1 MKKFVNIYY
10 ANAVFADIAE
20 SIRESLASRMSVNL
34 THTLDATN
42 TNVWILFGVNELPP
56 STILP
61 ENYIVFQLE
70 QISVPNNKW
79 LSQKY
84 LDVMRGAKQ
93 VWEYSSLNVKLLHA
107 KGLTNV
113 FHVPIAYSKCLTKS
127 SSVSCKKDI
136 DVLFIGS
143 INQRRKLLLE
153 KLQAHGLTVEIR
165 DGGLWGD
172 ERTTLLQRAK
182 IHLNIHYHDGAGT
195 VLEMAR
201 LSVLLA
207 NQCFILSETSS
218 DTKLDKHIE
227 NGLIFGTYDK
237 LYDQCIKYVS
247 LDAKRTQIAQK
258 GFTLFSQTTFN
269 FPINFFTLVKS
280 CSSSNSQEAATTAAA
295 TGQVLKPIASTD
307 RIDAI
312 KLHTDSDGLPAIQ
325 IPELSDFPTVSLLTP
340 TRNRKLFASMMLHQ
354 VEHLDY
360 PAEKLEWIVVD
371 DSDNPDDFAFIQNTL
386 RTILG
391 PKLKITCCYLPPPN
405 TISAKRNYAANLA
418 TGQYL
423 CHIDDDDYYFE
434 HSLKTKI
441 AFLQH
446 HHPHKRC
453 IGSTKLAIYNLI
465 DETSIQCN
473 TNQLPEASMTYTKS
487 FWAEQGFAEHL
498 EGEGYPFTMG
508 RREQC
513 LDLPY
518 LFNMVAI
525 NHGTNITGKT
535 RLFTGNSAEKSK
547 KAGAGAAPTTTAA
560 TTTNLFDIMDDETQD
575 ILSDIK
581 KYIEMKNQP
590 PMNDD
595 EE

>member
-10 ANAVFADIAE
+10 ANAVFADAAE

-79 LSQKY
+79 LTQKY

-127 SSVSCKKDI
+127 SSTSSSCKKDI
-136 DVLFIGS
+136 DILFIGS
-143 INQRRKLLLE
+143 INQRRKMLLE

-207 NQCFILSETSS
+207 NHCFIISETSS

-237 LYDQCIKYVS
+237 LYDLCLKYLS
-247 LDAKRTQIAQK
+247 LDTKRTQIAQK
-258 GFTLFSQTTFN
+258 GYTLFSQTTFN

-280 CSSSNSQEAATTAAA
+280 CSLTSSDGAAAAA

-325 IPELSDFPTVSLLTP
+325 IPELTTPEYPTVSLLTP

-360 PAEKLEWIVVD
+360 PADKLEWIVVD
-371 DSDNPDDFAFIQNTL
+371 DSDNPDDFTFIQNTL

-465 DETSIQCN
+465 DNTSIQCN

-487 FWAEQGFAEHL
+487 FWTEQGFAEHL

-535 RLFTGNSAEKSK
+535 RLFTGNSTEKLK
-547 KAGAGAAPTTTAA
+547 TAATAATTAA

-581 KYIEMKNQP
+581 KYIEKKNQP
-590 PMNDD
+590 IND
-595 EE
+595 EEE

>member
-10 ANAVFADIAE
+10 ANAVFADVAE
-20 SIRESLASRMSVNL
+20 SIRETLAGRMCATI

-42 TNVWILFGVNELPP
+42 PNVWILFGVNELPP
-56 STILP
+56 STLLP

-70 QISVPNNKW
+70 QISVRDNKW
-79 LSQKY
+79 LTQKY
-84 LDVMRGAKQ
+84 IDVMRGAKQ

-113 FHVPIAYSKCLTKS
+113 FHVPIAYSKCLTKTRDES
-127 SSVSCKKDI
+127 LKKDI
-136 DVLFIGS
+136 DILFIGS
-143 INQRRKLLLE
+143 INQRRKALLE
-153 KLQAHGLTVEIR
+153 KLQALGLTVEIR

-182 IHLNIHYHDGAGT
+182 IHLNVHYHDKDGT

-207 NQCFILSETSS
+207 NHCFIISETSC
-218 DTKLDKHIE
+218 DAKLDKHVE
-227 NGLIFGTYDK
+227 NSLVFGTYDK
-237 LYDQCIKYVS
+237 LYDLCVKYLP
-247 LDAKRTQIAQK
+247 LDAKRALIAQK
-258 GFTLFSQTTFN
+258 GFALFSETTYN
-269 FPINFFTLVKS
+269 IPINFFTLAKS
-280 CSSSNSQEAATTAAA
+280 CSLIHSTEGGS
-295 TGQVLKPIASTD
+295 GKVLKPIASTD
-307 RIDAI
+307 RIEAI
-312 KLHTDSDGLPAIQ
+312 TLHTDSDGLPAIHV
-325 IPELSDFPTVSLLTP
+325 PELSEFPTVSLLTP
-340 TRNRKLFASMMLHQ
+340 TKNRKLFASMMLHQ

-360 PAEKLEWIVVD
+360 PADKLEWIVVD
-371 DSDNPDDFAFIQNTL
+371 DSDDPDDFAFIQTTL
-386 RTILG
+386 RSVLG
-391 PKLKITCCYLPPPN
+391 PKLNNITCCYLPPPN
-405 TISAKRNYAANLA
+405 TISAKRNHAATLA

-446 HHPHKRC
+446 HQPHKRC
-453 IGSTKLAIYNLI
+453 IGSTKLAIYNLL
-465 DETSIQCN
+465 DNTSLLCN
-473 TNQLPEASMTYTKS
+473 TNQLPEASMTYAKS

-525 NHGTNITGKT
+525 NHGSNVTGKS
-535 RLFTGNSAEKSK
+535 RLFTGGSSTPTKTPVGTENK
-547 KAGAGAAPTTTAA
+547 KHVVS
-560 TTTNLFDIMDDETQD
+560 NLFDAMDEETQD

-581 KYIEMKNQP
+581 TFIERKNFMVP
-590 PMNDD
+590 ST
-595 EE
+595 